1 LAKSGG
7 SAQIPTAFDSFH
19 IEAFGWNRKMSVM
32 GMFRQYTFTIRFRA
46 NDGSCSVQER
56 MIAATSSLLLHA
68 GSGKSQ
74 NI

>member
-1 LAKSGG
+1 
-7 SAQIPTAFDSFH
+7 
-19 IEAFGWNRKMSVM
+19 M